1 MQYKY
6 LSSKDRQKMKFRRGL
21 FKHLSK
27 MMCYF
32 FSVMIVVIV
41 FAFGTVAFYNIVDSK
56 NEGCAMED
64 NSFDRKNQD
73 KDFLVSK
80 DKELEETLECQEIMS
95 DAEQKREGVVNKRE
109 VTDFSQWNKTCPPE
123 LIIVNKD
130 NAIPKGYN
138 VDVKVCRGKEI
149 GILASE
155 KLEEMIQCAAK
166 EGIVL
171 WISSGYRSVKY
182 QGKLF
187 DRQVQRE
194 MAKGNSQD
202 KAEKLAQTI
211 VARPG
216 MSEHNT
222 GLAVDFNGV
231 RDDFYKT
238 KEYKWLMDHAAEF
251 GFIERYQEKW
261 TDKTGVMYEPW
272 HFRYV
277 GVDYAAKIKESN
289 LCLES
294 YVEKNLM

>member
-6 LSSKDRQKMKFRRGL
+6 LSNKDRKRMNFQKKVLRNINRTMRWTFT
-21 FKHLSK
+21 
-27 MMCYF
+27 
-32 FSVMIVVIV
+32 VMALIIV
-41 FAFGTVAFYNIVDSK
+41 FAFGTVAFYSIVDGK

-64 NSFDRKNQD
+64 SSFDSRKQD
-73 KDFLVSK
+73 TDFLVNK
-80 DKELEETLECQEIMS
+80 DKELEKTLECEQSIS
-95 DAEQKREGVVNKRE
+95 DAEHEREDAVNKSE
-109 VTDFSQWNKTCPPE
+109 MADFSQWNKTCPPE
-123 LIIVNKD
+123 LIIVNGN
-130 NAIPKGYN
+130 NAIPEGYN
-138 VDVKVCRGKEI
+138 VDIKVCRGKEI
-149 GILASE
+149 GILAAE

-202 KAEKLAQTI
+202 KAEKLAQTV

-216 MSEHNT
+216 RSEHNT

-261 TDKTGVMYEPW
+261 ADKTGVVYEPW

-277 GVDYAAKIKESN
+277 GVGYAEKIKESN

-294 YVEKNLM
+294 YVERV